1 MDQSLLLNVSY
12 EFFSLLS
19 RFTTASSLACVAVV
33 SVRFLL
39 GQARQAG
46 KTREAKKEQKR
57 RRRTGGGCGEGVGGG
72 GGADE
77 RKQFRFLPRPSLSGS
92 FFLSR
97 LFVLA
102 PLGLKETETTST
114 QPTSSLK
121 RPFNPYSG
129 HL

>member
-1 MDQSLLLNVSY
+1 MDLLLDVSY

-19 RFTTASSLACVAVV
+19 CFTTASPLACVAVV

-39 GQARQAG
+39 GQALQAR
-46 KTREAKKEQKR
+46 KTREAIKQQKR
-57 RRRTGGGCGEGVGGG
+57 RGK
-72 GGADE
+72 
-77 RKQFRFLPRPSLSGS
+77 RKCFLSFPAPPHPVP

-102 PLGLKETETTST
+102 PRGLKETETTST

-121 RPFNPYSG
+121 RPFNP
-129 HL
+129 

>member
-57 RRRTGGGCGEGVGGG
+57 RRRTGGGCGEGGGG
-72 GGADE
+72 GG
-77 RKQFRFLPRPSLSGS
+77 RKETVSFPSPPLPIRV

-121 RPFNPYSG
+121 RPFNSYSG

>member
-57 RRRTGGGCGEGVGGG
+57 RRRTGGGCGEGGG
-72 GGADE
+72 GGADK
-77 RKQFRFLPRPSLSGS
+77 RKLFPFLPRPSLSGS

>member
-57 RRRTGGGCGEGVGGG
+57 SRRTGGGWGGG
-72 GGADE
+72 GGE
-77 RKQFRFLPRPSLSGS
+77 GGGR
-92 FFLSR
+92 
-97 LFVLA
+97 
-102 PLGLKETETTST
+102 KETVSF
-114 QPTSSLK
+114 PSPPLPIRVFFPLASFCAGPS
-121 RPFNPYSG
+121 RPKGNGNDFYAAYKLP
-129 HL
+129 

>member
-57 RRRTGGGCGEGVGGG
+57 RRRTGGGCGEGGG
-72 GGADE
+72 GGADQ
-77 RKQFRFLPRPSLSGS
+77 RKKFRFLPRPTQSGS

>member
-46 KTREAKKEQKR
+46 KTPEAKKEQKR
-57 RRRTGGGCGEGVGGG
+57 RRRTGGGCGEGGGG
-72 GGADE
+72 GVADE
-77 RKQFRFLPRPSLSGS
+77 RKLFPFLPRPSLSGS

-121 RPFNPYSG
+121 RPFNPYNG

>member
-12 EFFSLLS
+12 EFFFSIAFYHGKLPSLRSS
-19 RFTTASSLACVAVV
+19 RFRPVSLRPSAASRKDA
-33 SVRFLL
+33 R
-39 GQARQAG
+39 GQKG
-46 KTREAKKEQKR
+46 AKKKTKDR
-57 RRRTGGGCGEGVGGG
+57 RGLGG

-77 RKQFRFLPRPSLSGS
+77 RKLFPFLPRPSLSGS

-121 RPFNPYSG
+121 RSFNPYSG